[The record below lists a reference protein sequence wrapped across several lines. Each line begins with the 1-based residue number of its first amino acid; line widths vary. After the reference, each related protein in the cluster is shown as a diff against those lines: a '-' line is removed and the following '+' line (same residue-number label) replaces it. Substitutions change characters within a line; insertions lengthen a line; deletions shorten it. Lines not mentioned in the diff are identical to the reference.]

1 MDNKKK
7 LLVVDDDEIFLFT
20 ANYVL
25 KKLFPDMEI
34 VTSKNGEEALE
45 QLKNETPQAMFLDLN
60 MPIMDGWEV
69 LDNLSASNESS
80 PFPIIIVTS
89 SIDPADKEKANRHPF
104 KPGFVEKP
112 LSEENINS
120 LKAQLEL

>member
-1 MDNKKK
+1 MDKKK
-7 LLVVDDDEIFLFT
+7 KFLVVDDDEIFLFT

-34 VTSKNGEEALE
+34 ITSKNGEEALE
-45 QLKNETPQAMFLDLN
+45 QLKNEAPQAMFLDLN

-69 LDNLSASNESS
+69 LDSLSADSEKA

-89 SIDPADKEKANRHPF
+89 SIDPSDKEKANRHPF
-104 KPGFVEKP
+104 KPNFVEKP
-112 LSEENINS
+112 LSEESLHS
-120 LKAQLEL
+120 LKLMVG